1 MQAGRAREP
10 DWVQIVYSGKI
21 KLEAC
26 SACQLRCPSC
36 PTTTGETRDVVG
48 RSTLRAAD
56 FIRLIDDNPWV
67 GRVEISNYGEVFLNP
82 ELSAILG
89 HAYARDVE
97 IQILNGANLNH
108 VKEAVLEDLVRYRV
122 AGITCSIDGAS
133 PETYAQYRVRGN
145 FERVI
150 ANIRRINAH
159 KQSYRSARPRL
170 TWQFVA
176 FGHNQHEIATAR
188 DLAKELGM
196 AFVVKLSWDSDF
208 SPVTDTAAIKAATG
222 SGAASREEHLAQTGQ
237 DYMQGICADLWQSP
251 QINWDGKVLG
261 CCRNF
266 WQEFGGNAFRD
277 GLMPSLDGEK
287 LNYARAML
295 AGKAEARDDVPCT
308 ACAIYRS
315 RQAHQDW
322 LKPPSS
328 VRPSESSIA
337 EAWSR
342 AAAARDAGKIHDA
355 AAWSRVVLQLAPGH
369 REALLVLA
377 ERARRRSREAAAAY
391 YRGKAEAA

>member
-1 MQAGRAREP
+1 MQAGRAGEE
-10 DWVQIVYSGKI
+10 DKVQIIFSGKI

-36 PTTTGETRDVVG
+36 PTTTGETRAVVG
-48 RSTLRAAD
+48 RSYLRAAD

-108 VKEAVLEDLVRYRV
+108 VKDTVLEDLVRTQV

-133 PETYAQYRVRGN
+133 AATYAQYRIRGD
-145 FERVI
+145 FDRVI
-150 ANIRRINAH
+150 ANVRRLNAH
-159 KQSYRSARPRL
+159 KAAHRSALPLL

-176 FGHNQHEIATAR
+176 FGHNQHEIAAAR
-188 DLAKELGM
+188 TLAKELDM

-208 SPVTDTAAIKAATG
+208 SPVTDPAAVKAATG
-222 SGAASREEHLAQTGQ
+222 GRAASREEHLAATGQ

-266 WQEFGGNAFRD
+266 WQAFDGNAFGD
-277 GLMPSLDGEK
+277 GLTAALDGEK

-295 AGKAEARDDVPCT
+295 AGKAEPRADIPCT

-322 LKPPSS
+322 VKPPPT
-328 VRPSESSIA
+328 VRRGTDAVSD
-337 EAWSR
+337 AWSR
-342 AAAARDAGKIHDA
+342 AVAAREAGKIEDA

-369 REALLVLA
+369 RDALLVLA
-377 ERARRRSREAAAAY
+377 ERARQRGRAAAAAH
-391 YRGKAEAA
+391 YRAKAEAA